1 MKKTGLLF
9 ILLLFPLLASAQNR
23 TLVKDLEKEEPG
35 KGRVQIEMD
44 ARIDS
49 LLGPVSEALSGEKVK
64 ATGFRI
70 QVYAGN
76 NTRTSKEQA
85 AQADKFMHENFPQL
99 SVYTLFKS
107 PRWLCVV
114 GDFLSY
120 EEAYETLRMLKK
132 ETQFKQMIILRNQ
145 EINVSL

>member
-35 KGRVQIEMD
+35 KGRVKIEMD

-49 LLGPVSEALSGEKVK
+49 LLGPISEALSGDKVK
-64 ATGFRI
+64 ATGYRI
-70 QVYAGN
+70 QIYAGN
-76 NTRTSKEQA
+76 NTRASKEQA
-85 AQADKFMHENFPQL
+85 AQADKFMRENFPQL
-99 SVYTLFKS
+99 SVYTIFKS

-114 GDFLSY
+114 GDFLYY

-145 EINVSL
+145 EINVPI